1 MILLQFNKKP
11 PNNYKIEENL
21 KKTAALLRNGFL
33 KLPKIS
39 VSPEVRQ
46 PYDVWRS
53 SIKKQIHETNFFH
66 HECLARC
73 LENTGKVIKNVIILC
88 SKFYELSKWAFNS
101 YST

>member
-1 MILLQFNKKP
+1 MILLQFNRKP

-39 VSPEVRQ
+39 VSLEVRQ
-46 PYDVWRS
+46 PYDTN
-53 SIKKQIHETNFFH
+53 TNFFD

-88 SKFYELSKWAFNS
+88 SKIYELSKWAFNS

>member
-1 MILLQFNKKP
+1 MILLEFNKKP

-46 PYDVWRS
+46 PYDV
-53 SIKKQIHETNFFH
+53 
-66 HECLARC
+66 
-73 LENTGKVIKNVIILC
+73 
-88 SKFYELSKWAFNS
+88 
-101 YST
+101 